1 MSIIPTLVFPD
12 AVQLVLDRLSAELPA
27 LVGHTVATG
36 NRVPSPRPAEFVR
49 VQRQGGTRVT
59 VVTEAAQLAIE
70 AWSTDVAGADQLA
83 QACRWSRTSAGPP
96 RSPIPCP
103 INRGPSSP
111 WPCTCAAA
119 PNESRE
125 ELSHASGSQCH
136 HRRAD
141 RQGLQ
146 GADRHRRAD

>member
-83 QACRWSRTSAGPP
+83 QACRSVLFGMKGRTYGEIPVYLVEDVGGPAEVADPLSDQP
-96 RSPIPCP
+96 RAQFSVAVHL
-103 INRGPSSP
+103 RGR
-111 WPCTCAAA
+111 T
-119 PNESRE
+119 
-125 ELSHASGSQCH
+125 Q
-136 HRRAD
+136 
-141 RQGLQ
+141 
-146 GADRHRRAD
+146 